1 MMIDCLT
8 YRNFFKGK
16 RVLITGHTGF
26 KGSWLCLLLNYFG
39 AKIYGY
45 SLMPPTEPNMY
56 EAARVNEIVES
67 FIFDIRDREKV
78 LKIFKSVKP
87 EIVFHMAAQPL
98 VLESY
103 QYPVETYETNV
114 MGTINLLEAVRVI
127 GGVKSCIII
136 TTDKCY
142 DNKEWLWGYRENEP
156 LGGYDPYSSSKSCC
170 EIAVSSYRNSFFNPD
185 YYNSH
190 KTVLSTVRAGNVI
203 GGGDWARDRLIPD
216 FLRAISKGDILCIR
230 NPKAIRPWQHVLEPL
245 SGYIRLAYLSCLEG
259 VKHSTSYNFG
269 PNDDDTRTVEWIAEY
284 MCKLWGKGAQYKV
297 AGNSNAHEATY
308 LKLDCSK
315 AKFILG
321 WKPKWNIDKALR
333 KVIEWHSSW
342 LQNEDIA
349 SVTIK
354 QIEEYFNT

>member
-1 MMIDCLT
+1 MIDCLT
-8 YRNFFKGK
+8 YKNFFKGK

-56 EAARVNEIVES
+56 EAASVDEIVES

-170 EIAVSSYRNSFFNPD
+170 EIAVASYRNSFFNTD
-185 YYNSH
+185 YYNYH

-216 FLRAISKGDILCIR
+216 FLRAISKGI
-230 NPKAIRPWQHVLEPL
+230 
-245 SGYIRLAYLSCLEG
+245 
-259 VKHSTSYNFG
+259 F
-269 PNDDDTRTVEWIAEY
+269 
-284 MCKLWGKGAQYKV
+284 
-297 AGNSNAHEATY
+297 
-308 LKLDCSK
+308 
-315 AKFILG
+315 
-321 WKPKWNIDKALR
+321 
-333 KVIEWHSSW
+333 
-342 LQNEDIA
+342 
-349 SVTIK
+349 
-354 QIEEYFNT
+354 

>member
-67 FIFDIRDREKV
+67 FTFDIRDREKV

-127 GGVKSCIII
+127 GEL
-136 TTDKCY
+136 
-142 DNKEWLWGYRENEP
+142 N
-156 LGGYDPYSSSKSCC
+156 
-170 EIAVSSYRNSFFNPD
+170 
-185 YYNSH
+185 
-190 KTVLSTVRAGNVI
+190 
-203 GGGDWARDRLIPD
+203 
-216 FLRAISKGDILCIR
+216 
-230 NPKAIRPWQHVLEPL
+230 HV
-245 SGYIRLAYLSCLEG
+245 
-259 VKHSTSYNFG
+259 
-269 PNDDDTRTVEWIAEY
+269 
-284 MCKLWGKGAQYKV
+284 
-297 AGNSNAHEATY
+297 
-308 LKLDCSK
+308 
-315 AKFILG
+315 
-321 WKPKWNIDKALR
+321 
-333 KVIEWHSSW
+333 
-342 LQNEDIA
+342 
-349 SVTIK
+349 
-354 QIEEYFNT
+354 